1 MKREDI
7 VEVKM
12 KKWIILTLTRNEILK
27 LVCDEFNIQHPDKNL
42 TIKLSSK
49 GIRIEVE
56 ENGNN
61 KRRTK

>member
-1 MKREDI
+1 
-7 VEVKM
+7 M
-12 KKWIILTLTRNEILK
+12 KKWTILTLTRNEILK
-27 LVCDEFNIQHPDKNL
+27 LVCDEFNIRHPDKNI